1 MSEAC
6 LIRLPAI
13 ASATPAPAPASQA
26 KPQEPRIRLDMR
38 ETGLRGALSVNPP
51 TAALP
56 VGDVWIGCDGDQVAA
71 NGIILERK
79 TVADFDASIKDGRYD
94 EQRGRMLAYAQERGA
109 KVAYVVEG
117 HLEKSS
123 LGPVALV
130 KKIAHAEFNHGIP
143 VFRTFSQAE
152 TARLCEALLAMW
164 VDGKFSADAGAGRA
178 QRAADGIHIVKR
190 ANSEDPHQFA
200 LQIICQCPGLSVKA
214 AEALLAEFGSLRGV
228 LAAEEAAIAAVKV
241 GASNRRLG
249 PAVAGRFC
257 TLFADMR

>member
-1 MSEAC
+1 
-6 LIRLPAI
+6 
-13 ASATPAPAPASQA
+13 
-26 KPQEPRIRLDMR
+26 MR
-38 ETGLRGALSVNPP
+38 ETGLLTALSVKPP

-56 VGDVWIGCDGDQVAA
+56 VGDVWIGCEGEHVAA

-117 HLEKSS
+117 AVEKST

-164 VDGKFSADAGAGRA
+164 ADGKFGGEQGRA
-178 QRAADGIHIVKR
+178 QRAADGIHVVKK
-190 ANSEDPHQFA
+190 ANVDDPHQFA
-200 LQIICQCPGLSVKA
+200 LQILCQCPGLSVKA
-214 AEALLAEFGSLRGV
+214 AEALLAEFGSLKQI
-228 LAAEEAAIAAVKV
+228 LEAEEAALAAVKV
-241 GASNRRLG
+241 GTRRLG

-257 TLFADMR
+257 TLFADLRTP

>member
-1 MSEAC
+1 MSEEC
-6 LIRLPAI
+6 LIKLPQI
-13 ASATPAPAPASQA
+13 ASASVAQG
-26 KPQEPRIRLDMR
+26 KPTEPRIRLDMR
-38 ETGLRGALSVNPP
+38 ETGLLAALSVKPP
-51 TAALP
+51 TGALP
-56 VGDVWIGCDGDQVAA
+56 VGDVWIGCEGDQVAT

-164 VDGKFSADAGAGRA
+164 ADGKFSGDQGRA
-178 QRAADGIHIVKR
+178 QRAADGIHVVKK
-190 ANSEDPHQFA
+190 ANVDDPHQFA
-200 LQIICQCPGLSVKA
+200 LQILCQCPGLSVKA
-214 AEALLAEFGSLRGV
+214 AEALLAEFGGLKQV
-228 LAAEEAAIAAVKV
+228 LAAEEAAIAVVKV
-241 GASNRRLG
+241 GVRKLG

-257 TLFADMR
+257 TLFADLR

>member
-1 MSEAC
+1 MSDTC
-6 LIRLPAI
+6 LIQIPGVVV
-13 ASATPAPAPASQA
+13 APASAASQPQA
-26 KPQEPRIRLDMR
+26 KPVEPRIRLDMR
-38 ETGLRGALSVNPP
+38 ETGLRAALSCAPP
-51 TAALP
+51 TGALP
-56 VGDVWIGCDGDQVAA
+56 VGDVWIGCSGEEVAA

-117 HLEKSS
+117 HIEKSS

-130 KKIAHAEFNHGIP
+130 KKIAHAELNHGIP
-143 VFRTFSQAE
+143 VFRTFSQVE

-164 VDGKFSADAGAGRA
+164 ADGKFGADAGTGRA
-178 QRAADGIHIVKR
+178 QRAADGIHIVKK

-200 LQIICQCPGLSVKA
+200 LQILCQCPGLSVKA
-214 AEALLAEFGSLRGV
+214 AEALLAEFGGLRQV
-228 LAAEEAAIAAVKV
+228 LDAEESALAAVKV
-241 GASNRRLG
+241 GTRKLG

-257 TLFADMR
+257 TLFKDLR

>member
-1 MSEAC
+1 
-6 LIRLPAI
+6 
-13 ASATPAPAPASQA
+13 
-26 KPQEPRIRLDMR
+26 MR
-38 ETGLRGALSVNPP
+38 ETGLFAAFTAKPP

-56 VGDVWIGCDGDQVAA
+56 VGDVWIGCEGDGQIAA

-123 LGPVALV
+123 LGPAALV
-130 KKIAHAEFNHGIP
+130 KKIAHAELNHGIP

-164 VDGKFSADAGAGRA
+164 ADGKFGGEAARA
-178 QRAADGIHIVKR
+178 QKAADGIHVVKK
-190 ANSEDPHQFA
+190 ANATDPHQFA
-200 LQIICQCPGLSVKA
+200 LQILCQCPGMSVKG
-214 AEALLAEFGSLRGV
+214 AEALLAEFGGLRKV
-228 LAAEEAAIAAVKV
+228 LSADVAAIAAVKV

-257 TLFADMR
+257 ELFADLRNTDLRA

>member
-1 MSEAC
+1 MSDAC
-6 LIRLPAI
+6 LIRLPHI
-13 ASATPAPAPASQA
+13 ASAAPAPPPAV
-26 KPQEPRIRLDMR
+26 KPAEPRIRLDMR
-38 ETGLRGALSVNPP
+38 ETGLRSALTVAPP
-51 TAALP
+51 TGALP
-56 VGDVWIGCDGDQVAA
+56 VGDVWIGCSGEEVAA

-130 KKIAHAEFNHGIP
+130 KKIAHAELNHGIP

-164 VDGKFSADAGAGRA
+164 ADGKFSGEGRA
-178 QRAADGIHIVKR
+178 QKAADGIHVVKK

-200 LQIICQCPGLSVKA
+200 LQILCQCPGLSVKA

-257 TLFADMR
+257 TLFADLRAT

>member
-1 MSEAC
+1 MSDIC
-6 LIRLPAI
+6 LIQIPGV
-13 ASATPAPAPASQA
+13 APAPASASAQT
-26 KPQEPRIRLDMR
+26 KPAEPRIRLDMR
-38 ETGLRGALSVNPP
+38 ETGLRSALTVAPP

-56 VGDVWIGCDGDQVAA
+56 VGDVWIGCSGEEVAA

-117 HLEKSS
+117 HVEKSS

-164 VDGKFSADAGAGRA
+164 ADGKFGGDAGAGRA
-178 QRAADGIHIVKR
+178 QRAADGIHVVKK
-190 ANSEDPHQFA
+190 ANSEEPHQFA
-200 LQIICQCPGLSVKA
+200 LQILCQCPGMSVKG

-228 LAAEEAAIAAVKV
+228 LAAEESALAAVKV
-241 GASNRRLG
+241 GTRRLG
-249 PAVAGRFC
+249 PAVAGRFY

>member
-1 MSEAC
+1 MSEGC
-6 LIRLPAI
+6 LIQFEDDLEKTEQSAAI
-13 ASATPAPAPASQA
+13 KIPS
-26 KPQEPRIRLDMR
+26 KPLEPRIRLDMR
-38 ETGLRGALSVNPP
+38 ETGIRAAMPFSPLI
-51 TAALP
+51 AALP
-56 VGDVWIGCDGDQVAA
+56 VGDVWIGCSGEEVAA

-117 HLEKSS
+117 HLERSS

-130 KKIAHAEFNHGIP
+130 KKIAHAELNYGIP

-164 VDGKFSADAGAGRA
+164 ADGKFGGEAAGRA
-178 QRAADGIHIVKR
+178 QKAADGIHVVKK
-190 ANSEDPHQFA
+190 ANVADPHQFA
-200 LQIICQCPGLSVKA
+200 LQILCQCPGMSVKG
-214 AEALLAEFGSLRGV
+214 AEALLAEFGNLRGV
-228 LAAEEAAIAAVKV
+228 LSADATAIAAVKV
-241 GASNRRLG
+241 GTRKFG

-257 TLFADMR
+257 ELFADLR

>member
-1 MSEAC
+1 MSEGC
-6 LIRLPAI
+6 LIQFEDDAV
-13 ASATPAPAPASQA
+13 AVATTAPSTTT
-26 KPQEPRIRLDMR
+26 KPGKPLEPRIRLDMR
-38 ETGLRGALSVNPP
+38 ETGLRAALSVAPP

-56 VGDVWIGCDGDQVAA
+56 VGDVWIGCEGEEVAA

-117 HLEKSS
+117 HLEKST

-130 KKIAHAEFNHGIP
+130 KKIAHAELNHGIP

-164 VDGKFSADAGAGRA
+164 ADGKFGGEAGRA
-178 QRAADGIHIVKR
+178 QKAADGIHVVKK
-190 ANSEDPHQFA
+190 ANVADPHQFA
-200 LQIICQCPGLSVKA
+200 LQILCQCPGMSVKG
-214 AEALLAEFGSLRGV
+214 AEALLAEFGNLRKV
-228 LAAEEAAIAAVKV
+228 LSADVAAIAAVKV
-241 GASNRRLG
+241 GTRKFG

-257 TLFADMR
+257 ELFADLR

>member
-1 MSEAC
+1 MSDAC
-6 LIRLPAI
+6 LIKLPQI
-13 ASATPAPAPASQA
+13 ASASPAPAATQG

-38 ETGLRGALSVNPP
+38 ETGLLAALSVKPP
-51 TAALP
+51 TGALP
-56 VGDVWIGCDGDQVAA
+56 VGDVWIGCSGEEVAA

-94 EQRGRMLAYAQERGA
+94 EQRGRMLSYAQERGA

-130 KKIAHAEFNHGIP
+130 KKIAHAELNHGIP

-164 VDGKFSADAGAGRA
+164 ADGKFSGDAGAGRA
-178 QRAADGIHIVKR
+178 QRAADGIHVVKK

-200 LQIICQCPGLSVKA
+200 LQILCQCPGLSVKA

-228 LAAEEAAIAAVKV
+228 LAAEEAALAAVKV
-241 GASNRRLG
+241 GVRKLG

>member
-1 MSEAC
+1 MSETC
-6 LIRLPAI
+6 LIKLPHI
-13 ASATPAPAPASQA
+13 ASAEPAPAPAA
-26 KPQEPRIRLDMR
+26 KPAEPRIRLDMR
-38 ETGLRGALSVNPP
+38 ETGLRAALSCSPP
-51 TAALP
+51 TGALP
-56 VGDVWIGCDGDQVAA
+56 VGDVWIGCEGDQVAA

-130 KKIAHAEFNHGIP
+130 KKIAHAELNHGIP

-164 VDGKFSADAGAGRA
+164 ADGKFGGDGRA

-190 ANSEDPHQFA
+190 ANVDDPHQFA
-200 LQIICQCPGLSVKA
+200 LQILCQCPGLSVKA
-214 AEALLAEFGSLRGV
+214 AEALLAEFGGLKQI
-228 LAAEEAAIAAVKV
+228 LEAEEAALAAVKV
-241 GASNRRLG
+241 GTRRLG

-257 TLFADMR
+257 TLFADLR

>member
-1 MSEAC
+1 MSEEC
-6 LIRLPAI
+6 LIQLPGAV
-13 ASATPAPAPASQA
+13 AATAAAATSATPAALEA
-26 KPQEPRIRLDMR
+26 RIRLDMR
-38 ETGLRGALSVNPP
+38 ETGLFAAFTVKPP

-56 VGDVWIGCDGDQVAA
+56 VGDVWIGCADDGHIAA

-117 HLEKSS
+117 HVEKSS
-123 LGPVALV
+123 LGPAALV
-130 KKIAHAEFNHGIP
+130 KKIAHAELNHGIP

-152 TARLCEALLAMW
+152 TTRLCEALLAMW
-164 VDGKFSADAGAGRA
+164 ADGKLGGEAARA
-178 QRAADGIHIVKR
+178 QKAADGIHVVKK
-190 ANSEDPHQFA
+190 ANVEDPHQFA
-200 LQIICQCPGLSVKA
+200 LQILCQCPGLSVKA
-214 AEALLAEFGSLRGV
+214 ADALLAQFGGLRQV
-228 LAAEEAAIAAVKV
+228 LAADVAALAAVKV

-257 TLFADMR
+257 TLFADLR